1 MLSARQ
7 TQHMADRSA
16 LLQSGDVNRPASIGR
31 MTDQGQSGLL
41 ELWQA
46 TTIRSAADAYS
57 DVFLLLG
64 IVTLASIPLVF
75 LARWGQ
81 PPETELEAV
90 QVGA

>member
-1 MLSARQ
+1 
-7 TQHMADRSA
+7 
-16 LLQSGDVNRPASIGR
+16 
-31 MTDQGQSGLL
+31 
-41 ELWQA
+41 LWQA